1 MRVRHRIMVMLPSGK
16 ASVCLT
22 EKAGSSPVMIAKL
35 RWLCQSPS
43 GIDTETKR
51 MGGYAAAARYSIV
64 FTKRT
69 LGGRVAGTIESG
81 CFGNFQLESKSDK
94 TQIDVATVTQSKGQ
108 GNKLIFAG

>member
-1 MRVRHRIMVMLPSGK
+1 
-16 ASVCLT
+16 
-22 EKAGSSPVMIAKL
+22 MIAKL
-35 RWLCQSPS
+35 QWLCQSS
-43 GIDTETKR
+43 CSIDTETKR

-69 LGGRVAGTIESG
+69 MGGRVTGTIESG